1 MTVRVAIVDDQ
12 TLVRQ
17 GIRALLELVPELAV
31 AAEASDGVEA
41 LEMLAR
47 VPVDV
52 VLVDVRMPRLD
63 GLGVVREIAARA
75 AAGHRAPPA
84 IVLTTFDDDDTLI
97 DMVRAGAKGWLLKDV
112 SLDVLAN
119 AIRSVAAGGTVIRPQ
134 LTERVLRGLESA
146 PRDRTA
152 APASPLTA
160 RELEVLR
167 FMAGGYSNREIA
179 DVLGVA
185 EGTVKN
191 HTSSILSKLGVRDR
205 TRAVLTAI
213 QRCLI

>member
-1 MTVRVAIVDDQ
+1 VTVRVAIVDDQ

-17 GIRALLELVPELAV
+17 GIRALLELAPELAV

-41 LEMLAR
+41 LDLLTR

-63 GLGVVREIAARA
+63 GLGVVRELAARA
-75 AAGHRAPPA
+75 AAGLRAPPA
-84 IVLTTFDDDDTLI
+84 IVLTTFDDDDMLL
-97 DMVRAGAKGWLLKDV
+97 DMVRAGARGWLLKDV
-112 SLDVLAN
+112 SLDVLAD
-119 AIRSVAAGGTVIRPQ
+119 AIRSVAAGGTMMRPQ
-134 LTERVLRGLESA
+134 LTERVLRGLGGS
-146 PRDRTA
+146 PRDRA
-152 APASPLTA
+152 ALTSPLTA

-167 FMAGGYSNREIA
+167 LMAGGYSNREIA
-179 DVLGVA
+179 DVLGAA

-191 HTSSILSKLGVRDR
+191 HASSILSKLGVRDR

-213 QRCLI
+213 DRGLI

>member
-1 MTVRVAIVDDQ
+1 MTIRVAIVDDQ
-12 TLVRQ
+12 MLVRQ
-17 GIRALLELVPELAV
+17 GIRALLELVSDLVV

-41 LEMLAR
+41 LEVLLR

-84 IVLTTFDDDDTLI
+84 IVLTTFEDDDMLL

-112 SLDVLAN
+112 SLDVLTD
-119 AIRSVAAGGTVIRPQ
+119 AIRSVAGGATMIRPKV
-134 LTERVLRGLESA
+134 TERVLRGIEGTS
-146 PRDRTA
+146 RDRP

-167 FMAGGYSNREIA
+167 LMAGGYSNREIA
-179 DVLGVA
+179 DVLGAA

-191 HTSSILSKLGVRDR
+191 HASSILSKLAVRDR

-213 QRCLI
+213 ERGLI